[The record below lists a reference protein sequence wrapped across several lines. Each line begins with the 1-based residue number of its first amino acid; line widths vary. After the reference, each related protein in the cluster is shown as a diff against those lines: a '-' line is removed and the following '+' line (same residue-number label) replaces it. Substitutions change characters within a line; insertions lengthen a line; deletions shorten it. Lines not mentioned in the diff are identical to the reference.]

1 MLVQPLYR
9 AFFKFAQRKI
19 SNAACEC
26 GWNLACNGFG
36 CCVFSVVHKIYNLVC
51 YSLTFYTRFVHSVL
65 LATIFINQEGKRVRR
80 TELAKKSYIHKFRYS
95 FIYKDCD
102 VDNVFWHAIYN
113 NWQNSVTTINN
124 DKIAYRMPFLLFVVS
139 LHSTSQNIHTIS
151 EYTHFRRA
159 AILFRCLAYHPG

>member
-1 MLVQPLYR
+1 M
-9 AFFKFAQRKI
+9 
-19 SNAACEC
+19 
-26 GWNLACNGFG
+26 
-36 CCVFSVVHKIYNLVC
+36 VHTIYNLVC

-159 AILFRCLAYHPG
+159 AILFRCLAYHPGWLHFAIIRLAEVVFGPIYRIFYYLIPIYSIYLCWQ